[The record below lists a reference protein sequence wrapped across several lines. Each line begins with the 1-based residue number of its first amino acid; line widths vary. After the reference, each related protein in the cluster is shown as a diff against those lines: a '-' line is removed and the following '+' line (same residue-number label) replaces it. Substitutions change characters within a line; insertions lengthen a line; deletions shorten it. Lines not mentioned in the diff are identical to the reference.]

1 MEKPSRAL
9 QTLNLV
15 AAILMLAAIG
25 LVFFYAPEE
34 LVMGEVQ
41 RIFYF
46 HVSSAW
52 VGFLAFFVTVVAG
65 VLYLRSGQPFWD
77 RVGSASVEVGLLFS
91 ISAGVAGAIWARPIW
106 NTWWTWDPRLTT
118 YTIMAL
124 IYIAYLMLRQG
135 IEDPDRRARFAA
147 VYGIVGFISVPITYM
162 SIRWWRTIHP
172 VVIGGRRQGP
182 IRHDLAHA
190 GDVLVLAVRVH
201 RALLLFSVQPAA
213 AVAARRARGAAQS
226 RDDGCLKE
234 DQMPALLL
242 IDPTPDT
249 VNYLILGY
257 IFLIGLPVLYVLSWY
272 ARQRSLKRDLETIEM
287 LAADERKRGAQ
298 AGGRDRPGRADH
310 PGRQVERAVGAFTCT
325 CGVGR

>member
-65 VLYLRSGQPFWD
+65 VLYLRSGKMLWD

-172 VVIGGRRQGP
+172 VVIGVASSDAKGQFAMTSP
-182 IRHDLAHA
+182 M
-190 GDVLVLAVRVH
+190 LVTF
-201 RALLLFSVQPAA
+201 LFSLFAF
-213 AVAARRARGAAQS
+213 
-226 RDDGCLKE
+226 
-234 DQMPALLL
+234 
-242 IDPTPDT
+242 T
-249 VNYLILGY
+249 
-257 IFLIGLPVLYVLSWY
+257 VLYFCFLFNRLRLS
-272 ARQRSLKRDLETIEM
+272 RLEERVEQLKAEM
-287 LAADERKRGAQ
+287 MAA
-298 AGGRDRPGRADH
+298 
-310 PGRQVERAVGAFTCT
+310 
-325 CGVGR
+325 